1 MLRGD
6 KVIGNEHPAALKK
19 KGQFQKEDAIQKIA
33 KLDAGSQAYKSALL
47 AIKKQEIDMS
57 TGGNAKS
64 TEEILNEVKKKKGGE
79 NVTLSDLENLR

>member
-64 TEEILNEVKKKKGGE
+64 TEEILNEVKKKKG
-79 NVTLSDLENLR
+79 R

>member
-1 MLRGD
+1 MLRGN

-47 AIKKQEIDMS
+47 AIKKQEMDMS

-64 TEEILNEVKKKKGGE
+64 TEDILNEVKKKKGGE